1 MSGLSPM
8 VSRSRRVVH
17 RRGRGELGVLPVCT
31 GRVGRMG
38 AIPICTD
45 GVETFIQGLGVG
57 LLFDYIFNSK
67 VIIFLLI
74 LEFLNLTHL
83 DD

>member
-8 VSRSRRVVH
+8 VSRSKRGVH

-31 GRVGRMG
+31 GGVGRMG
-38 AIPICTD
+38 VIPICTD

-57 LLFDYIFNSK
+57 LQFCH
-67 VIIFLLI
+67 LLD
-74 LEFLNLTHL
+74 F
-83 DD
+83 